1 MRIKTVS
8 VGYERK
14 INTGDYSSAT
24 ISCNLWADLDVEDD
38 LDVAMHGL
46 WDMAKENV
54 KAQYLPLR
62 GKGQAEVREFYLG
75 VPVANPREKEAIPV
89 QDEAL

>member
-8 VGYERK
+8 VTYGRK
-14 INTGDYSSAT
+14 CNLGEYNSAT
-24 ISCNLWADLDVEDD
+24 VECSMWADLDVEDD

-54 KAQYLPLR
+54 KAQCLPLVNK
-62 GKGQAEVREFYLG
+62 GKAEVREFYLG
-75 VPVANPREKEAIPV
+75 VPVANPQAEVEKEEFSA
-89 QDEAL
+89 

>member
-24 ISCNLWADLDVEDD
+24 VSCNLWADLDVEDD

-46 WDMAKENV
+46 WDMAKANV
-54 KAQYLPLR
+54 KAQVLPLVNK
-62 GKGQAEVREFYLG
+62 GKAEVREFYLG
-75 VPVANPREKEAIPV
+75 VPVANPQIEVGKEESSV
-89 QDEAL
+89 

>member
-1 MRIKTVS
+1 
-8 VGYERK
+8 
-14 INTGDYSSAT
+14 
-24 ISCNLWADLDVEDD
+24 VEDD

-54 KAQYLPLR
+54 KAQCLPLANK
-62 GKGQAEVREFYLG
+62 GKAEVREFYLG
-75 VPVANPREKEAIPV
+75 VPVANPREKEVVPV